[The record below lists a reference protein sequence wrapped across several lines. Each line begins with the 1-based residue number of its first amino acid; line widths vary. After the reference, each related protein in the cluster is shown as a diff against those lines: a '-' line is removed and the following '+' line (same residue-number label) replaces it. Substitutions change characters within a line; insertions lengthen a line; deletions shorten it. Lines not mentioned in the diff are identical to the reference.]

1 MARFTQTGTTFAASG
16 GTLVQLSSTYAGGSV
31 NVKLY
36 ATGAFNYVI
45 GEGYT
50 AGTAAS
56 AQAAAKVFI
65 VPSGVYIDFG
75 PVDPKQMWIVGNT
88 VTGVVYWDTL
98 A

>member
-45 GEGYT
+45 GEGL
-50 AGTAAS
+50 TAAS
-56 AQAAAKVFI
+56 AATAQGAAKVFI
-65 VPSGVYIDFG
+65 IPGSIYIDFG
-75 PVDPKQMWIVGNT
+75 PVDPKTMWIVGNSL
-88 VTGVVYWDTL
+88 TGVVYWDTL

>member
-1 MARFTQTGTTFAASG
+1 MARFTQTGTTFAAAG
-16 GTLVQLSSTYAGGSV
+16 GTLVQLSSTYPGGSV
-31 NVKLY
+31 NVRLY

-45 GEGYT
+45 GDGLA

-65 VPSGVYIDFG
+65 IPGGTYIDFG
-75 PVDPKQMWIVGNT
+75 PVDPKTMWIVGNS